1 MSETPDR
8 MEDLF
13 PGKTD
18 DEVAALARGF
28 VLDEHCAEMDGDEE
42 LPEPLG
48 YET

>member
-1 MSETPDR
+1 MSEKD
-8 MEDLF
+8 EDLF

-28 VLDEHCAEMDGDEE
+28 VLDEHCDTIDNPE
-42 LPEPLG
+42 LPEPIG